1 MAGDESIHDKQ
12 ARLHRL
18 SHLLY
23 RHPKG
28 LTVREMAQMCNV
40 TPRTIQRD
48 LKALEEA
55 EVPIW
60 QEDDG
65 EKPRY
70 GIIGGYFLPPLR
82 LTLNDAAA
90 LYLAARLL
98 TRNTDEYNP
107 HVFSAVSQLA
117 GVMPEALGDAL
128 QLAVQKLAE
137 RKPDRDYKDV
147 FEALVLGWATG
158 RKVRIRYL
166 GAKRDTS
173 KEYTLEPYFIEP
185 GERGNTYVVGHTDY
199 RDSIR
204 TFKLD
209 RIQQAELLEETF
221 ERPDDIQPS
230 QMLANSWGVV
240 FGDPIKEVVLRFD
253 PSVARRIDETEWHHS
268 QKVEELPDGG
278 RIIKLK
284 ISGTLEIEPWIRT
297 WGSACEVLKPPALR
311 TKMMEEA
318 QALAKLYGVSE
329 PVPATEV
336 G

>member
-90 LYLAARLL
+90 LYLAARHLI
-98 TRNTDEYNP
+98 RNTDKYNP
-107 HVFSAVSQLA
+107 HVFSAVSQLS
-117 GVMPEALGDAL
+117 GVLPEGMGNAL
-128 QLAVQKLAE
+128 QLSIQKMAE
-137 RKPDRDYKDV
+137 RKPDRDYSDV
-147 FEALVLGWATG
+147 FESLVLGWATG
-158 RKVRIRYL
+158 RKVRIRYR
-166 GAKRDTS
+166 GAQRNDS
-173 KEYTLEPYFIEP
+173 KEYILEPYFIEP
-185 GERGNTYVVGHTDY
+185 GDRGNSYVVGHTDY

-221 ERPDDIQPS
+221 EMPEDYYPS
-230 QMLANSWGVV
+230 QLLANSWGIV
-240 FGDPIKEVVLRFD
+240 FGDAVKDVVLRFD
-253 PSVARRIDETEWHHS
+253 PSVSRRVDETEWHPS
-268 QKVEELPDGG
+268 QKVEKLPDGG
-278 RIIKLK
+278 RILRMRV
-284 ISGTLEIEPWIRT
+284 SGTLEIEPWIRT
-297 WGSACEVLKPPALR
+297 WGSSVEVIKPTALR
-311 TKMMEEA
+311 TKLAEEA
-318 QALAKLYGVSE
+318 LAIARLYGVAPE
-329 PVPATEV
+329 AIQN
-336 G
+336 

>member
-98 TRNTDEYNP
+98 SRNTDEYNP
-107 HVFSAVSQLA
+107 HVFSAISQLA
-117 GVMPEALGDAL
+117 GVLPEAMGNAL
-128 QLAVQKLAE
+128 QLSVQKLAE
-137 RKPDRDYKDV
+137 RKPDRDYNDV
-147 FEALVLGWATG
+147 FEALVFGWATG

-166 GAKRDTS
+166 GARRDDTR
-173 KEYTLEPYFIEP
+173 EYILEPYFIEP

-199 RDSIR
+199 RDSVR

-209 RIQQAELLEETF
+209 RIQQAEMLEETF
-221 ERPDDIQPS
+221 EVPEDVYPS
-230 QMLANSWGVV
+230 QMLANSWGIV
-240 FGDPIKEVVLRFD
+240 FGDAVKEVVLRFD
-253 PSVARRIDETEWHHS
+253 PSVARRIDETLWHAS
-268 QKVEELPDGG
+268 QKVEHLDDGG
-278 RIIKLK
+278 RILRMRV
-284 ISGTLEIEPWIRT
+284 SGTLEIEPWIKT
-297 WGSACEVLKPPALR
+297 WGSSCEVLKPASLR
-311 TKMMEEA
+311 AKMEEEA
-318 QALAKLYGVSE
+318 RALARLYGVSAPE
-329 PVPATEV
+329 PTS
-336 G
+336 